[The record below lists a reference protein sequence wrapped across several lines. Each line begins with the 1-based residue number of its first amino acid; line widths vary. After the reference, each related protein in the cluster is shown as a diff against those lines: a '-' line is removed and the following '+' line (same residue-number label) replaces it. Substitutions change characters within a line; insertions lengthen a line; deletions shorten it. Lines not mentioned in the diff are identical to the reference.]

1 MCIRDSIDRDFKALN
16 KGPNDATV
24 PLQLSVAY
32 VYNLPVGRG
41 KPFLSSLSRPA
52 DILIGGW
59 SVSGITTFSRGLYT
73 SPFVG
78 FDYLDLGPFANNP
91 LADLVGN
98 PVPAKQSIN
107 QYWTPTA
114 YALPGCSADPGVFN
128 YNPCPTALH
137 LQGDA
142 KRNSL
147 EAVSYTH
154 LDVYK
159 RQSDY

>member
-1 MCIRDSIDRDFKALN
+1 
-16 KGPNDATV
+16 
-24 PLQLSVAY
+24 
-32 VYNLPVGRG
+32 
-41 KPFLSSLSRPA
+41 
-52 DILIGGW
+52 
-59 SVSGITTFSRGLYT
+59 
-73 SPFVG
+73 VG

-147 EAVSYTH
+147 EGPGYQNWDIAAMKEIPLGERFTLQFRGEFFNAFNHPQFGMPNNTLNSGEFGVITSLH
-154 LDVYK
+154 NPPREIQVAGKLIW
-159 RQSDY
+159 